1 MHATIIYQFFNYY
14 VANRMLYILLT
25 VGNHLQFKSR
35 GVP

>member
-25 VGNHLQFKSR
+25 VGNHKSR
-35 GVP
+35 GIP